1 MTGSKVE
8 KALKTIK
15 FLEEKEQSKS
25 DSSYWDNLIYN
36 DDDPERQRNY
46 DYD

>member
-1 MTGSKVE
+1 MTGSKIE
-8 KALKTIK
+8 KALKIIK

-25 DSSYWDNLIYN
+25 DSDYWDNLIWN
-36 DDDPERQRNY
+36 DDDVERQRNY